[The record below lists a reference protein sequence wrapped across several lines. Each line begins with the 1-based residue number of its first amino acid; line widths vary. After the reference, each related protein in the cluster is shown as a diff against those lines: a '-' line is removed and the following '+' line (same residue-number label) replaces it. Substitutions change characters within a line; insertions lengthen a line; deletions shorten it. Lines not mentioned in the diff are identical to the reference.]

1 MDAQHHKSRDDKADT
16 AGARAAEMGS
26 AAYLRLL
33 AMVLLSF
40 EAMYVLMYAMVDRAS
55 NIFANHNQLYMAAL
69 MAAPMGLIELA
80 LMKHMYANRSLNLL
94 LIAGS
99 AAVLIGAF
107 ILIRQ
112 QVGVTDR
119 QFLKSMIPHHAAA
132 ILMCEK
138 APVRDPEIL
147 ELCRN
152 IMASQQAEIDQMK
165 ALLVK

>member
-1 MDAQHHKSRDDKADT
+1 MDAQHHKSRDEKADAAH
-16 AGARAAEMGS
+16 AGEMDS

-40 EAMYVLMYAMVDRAS
+40 AAMYVLMYAMVDRAS
-55 NIFANHNQLYMAAL
+55 NIFANNNQLFMAAL
-69 MAAPMGLIELA
+69 MAVPMGLIELA

-94 LIAGS
+94 TIALS
-99 AAVLIGAF
+99 VAVLLGAF
-107 ILIRQ
+107 VFIRQ
-112 QVGVTDR
+112 QVGIADR

-132 ILMCEK
+132 ILMCKE

-152 IMASQQAEIDQMK
+152 IIASQQAEIDQMK
-165 ALLVK
+165 ALLAK